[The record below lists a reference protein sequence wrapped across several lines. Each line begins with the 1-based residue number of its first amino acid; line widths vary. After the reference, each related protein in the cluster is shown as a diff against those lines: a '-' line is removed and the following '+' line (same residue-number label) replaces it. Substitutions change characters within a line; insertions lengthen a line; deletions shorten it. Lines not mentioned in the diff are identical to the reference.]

1 MSFKITADQCFCRMM
16 CASAVEISCV
26 SSISPKT
33 SHSTSMGIIEAADR
47 TPTPSPEHR
56 KRALLSDEQ
65 ARHIFQL
72 RIAATAQLS
81 GTPASLFTA
90 RSILV
95 SKVRLAR
102 DRSQE
107 VGVEP
112 REKERQGGREAG
124 LEGEGEGESEGES
137 GWECLSGG
145 GREESREVG
154 RQGGRETGMQG
165 KVEGERKRGRE

>member
-1 MSFKITADQCFCRMM
+1 MLSFKITADQCFCRMM

-33 SHSTSMGIIEAADR
+33 SHSTSMDIIEAADR

-112 REKERQGGREAG
+112 REKERQGGRE
-124 LEGEGEGESEGES
+124 
-137 GWECLSGG
+137 
-145 GREESREVG
+145 
-154 RQGGRETGMQG
+154 TGMQG
-165 KVEGERKRGRE
+165 KGEGERKRARVDDILRSEVWREGGREPRGRRVIECLIDD